1 MTQGRIRV
9 IIADDHPLIRFGI
22 RKLLEGTAD
31 INIIGE
37 ASNGQE
43 AVELV
48 EKYHPDVL
56 ILDLQMPIMDGV
68 QTLEYLQKRGSM
80 VRILIL
86 SAFNDR
92 QYTAEVL
99 SRGAWGYYLKDE
111 APTIIVEAIRQA
123 AQGDDQG
130 ARPQPSS
137 RLINKLAGAG

>member
-1 MTQGRIRV
+1 MYESSERDCISR
-9 IIADDHPLIRFGI
+9 IRFGI

-31 INIIGE
+31 IHIIGE

-111 APTIIVEAIRQA
+111 APTIIVEAIRRA